1 MPNGNGKLQ
10 NRLMV
15 GMTSLVVAGII
26 ALIVMYRSVGVAEDN
41 IKDLKERQHIQ
52 EQVVN
57 KGLDKIADRLDK
69 IVDSQSDQRAEAAK
83 YHHDHNPN

>member
-41 IKDLKERQHIQ
+41 IEDLQAEQKAQ
-52 EQVVN
+52 ETAVT
-57 KGLDKIADRLDK
+57 KGLDKIGAKLDA
-69 IVDSQSDQRAEAAK
+69 ITGLISDQRVDAAK
-83 YHHDHNPN
+83 YHHEHKED